1 MRRKRS
7 RRVVAVIAIAVIIGM
22 VMVFS
27 YFGVEAAKNVDV
39 SLQDSTVLS
48 KDDHHTIY
56 DVTVQFRNTSIIPL
70 IVGDTIYNINVD
82 GDVLGRGM
90 IKSFMIGS
98 YDTIL
103 VNSEFKAN
111 NIVLDRFSD
120 DIGFEETY
128 LIGTTNYDLYF
139 TVFDV
144 SFNHNPT
151 EDQLKK
157 FVYK

>member
-1 MRRKRS
+1 MRRNRS
-7 RRVVAVIAIAVIIGM
+7 RKGVAVIGIAVIIGI

-27 YFGVEAAKNVDV
+27 YFGVEAAKNLDV
-39 SLQDSTVLS
+39 SLQDTTVLS
-48 KDDHHTIY
+48 KDDHQTIY
-56 DVTVQFRNTSIIPL
+56 DVTVQFRNTSFVPL

-82 GDVLGRGM
+82 RDVLGRGM
-90 IKSFMIGS
+90 IKSFVIGP
-98 YDTIL
+98 YDTVLI
-103 VNSEFKAN
+103 NSEFKAN

-139 TVFDV
+139 TVFDI

-151 EDQLKK
+151 EDQVKK
-157 FVYK
+157 FVK

>member
-1 MRRKRS
+1 MECIF
-7 RRVVAVIAIAVIIGM
+7 AVIAIAVIIGM

-27 YFGVEAAKNVDV
+27 YFGVEAAKKKKGGVDV

-48 KDDHHTIY
+48 KDDHQTMY
-56 DVTVQFRNTSIIPL
+56 DVTIQFRNTSIIPL

-120 DIGFEETY
+120 DIGFGETH

-151 EDQLKK
+151 EDQVKK